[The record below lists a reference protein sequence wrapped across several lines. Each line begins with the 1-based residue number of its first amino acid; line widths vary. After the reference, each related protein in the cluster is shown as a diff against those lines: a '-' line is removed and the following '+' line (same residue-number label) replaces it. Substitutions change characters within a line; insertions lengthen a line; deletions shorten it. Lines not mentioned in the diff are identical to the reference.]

1 MPQQRKVEFIYNNQ
15 YKFELKPEDY
25 LPAAFLRG
33 EEDLIDHMLVGFI
46 GYLTRPAFDMT
57 IEGMNMNLAP
67 SSSLDAQFNKIEDEG
82 MRRTYDWDIAMVDGR
97 QVIRGMTIRNIVF
110 IEVDCD
116 DDLTPE
122 YLETEAY
129 KTLEK
134 DVLFNITYYGDNLM
148 DTINALPITRINLGE
163 DDEDE
168 EQFLE
173 FKFECKEVTPIALT
187 PMFNGREYAQT
198 NKLIRD
204 NLYAMDLV
212 SYNSNA
218 SYNFENGEFNV
229 TRIEPGA
236 ASIKRFFNQTKVG
249 ITAEDEEDYELMRP
263 QSEII
268 QFLSSNNTKVRLEE
282 LFNAMIDI
290 YAGPEVGIVAA
301 AAGKRNRKRNLKNRK
316 TSKKKL
322 MSIFK
327 KILKQPSI
335 KSIKNTIK
343 KETRKLKKMKKHTK
357 KCVYIKN
364 KKGVYVCK
372 TARKRRGNRNGKK

>member
-1 MPQQRKVEFIYNNQ
+1 MPQQRKVQFIYNNQ
-15 YKFELKPEDY
+15 YKFELKPEHY
-25 LPAAFLRG
+25 LPASFLRSG
-33 EEDLIDHMLVGFI
+33 ELIYHMTVGFI

-57 IEGMNMNLAP
+57 IEGMNMNLTP
-67 SSSLDAQFNKIEDEG
+67 SSSIDTQFTKLTNDG
-82 MRRTYDWDIAMVDGR
+82 MIKTYDWDIAMVDGR
-97 QVIRGMTIRNIVF
+97 QVIRGMTIRNIIIVK
-110 IEVDCD
+110 VDCD
-116 DDLTPE
+116 DDLTPD
-122 YLETEAY
+122 YLETDAY
-129 KTLEK
+129 KALEK
-134 DVLFNITYYGDNLM
+134 DVLFNITYYGDNLL
-148 DTINALPITRINLGE
+148 DTINELPITRIDLGE
-163 DDEDE
+163 GQTLD
-168 EQFLE
+168 
-173 FKFECKEVTPIALT
+173 FKFECKQVTPIALT
-187 PMFNGREYAQT
+187 PVFNGREYAQT

-229 TRIEPGA
+229 TRFEPGA

-282 LFNAMIDI
+282 LFNAIIDI
-290 YAGPEVGIVAA
+290 YAGPEEGIVAA
-301 AAGKRNRKRNLKNRK
+301 AAGKRNLKNRK

-322 MSIFK
+322 MSVFK

-357 KCVYIKN
+357 KCVFMKN

-372 TARKRRGNRNGKK
+372 TARKRRGNRRGKK

>member
-1 MPQQRKVEFIYNNQ
+1 MPQQRKVKFIYNNQ

-25 LPAAFLRG
+25 LPAAFLRSG
-33 EEDLIDHMLVGFI
+33 ELIYHMTVGFI

-67 SSSLDAQFNKIEDEG
+67 SSSIDTQFTKIEGEG
-82 MRRTYDWDIAMVDGR
+82 MRKTYDWDIAMVDGR
-97 QVIRGMTIRNIVF
+97 QVIRGMTIRNIVI

-148 DTINALPITRINLGE
+148 DTINELPITRIDLGE
-163 DDEDE
+163 G
-168 EQFLE
+168 QTLN

-187 PMFNGREYAQT
+187 PVFNGREYAQT
-198 NKLIRD
+198 NALIRG
-204 NLYAMDLV
+204 NLHVMEMV

-218 SYNFENGEFNV
+218 SYNFENEAFNV
-229 TRIEPGA
+229 SRIEPGA
-236 ASIKRFFNQTKVG
+236 ASMKRFFNQTKVG

-282 LFNAMIDI
+282 LFNAMVDI
-290 YAGPEVGIVAA
+290 YAGPEEGVVAA
-301 AAGKRNRKRNLKNRK
+301 AAGKRNPKRNLKNIK

-327 KILKQPSI
+327 KIFKQPSI
-335 KSIKNTIK
+335 KSINNTIK
-343 KETRKLKKMKKHTK
+343 KETMKLKKMKKHTK
-357 KCVYIKN
+357 KCVYMKN

-372 TARKRRGNRNGKK
+372 TARKRRGNRQVKK

>member
-1 MPQQRKVEFIYNNQ
+1 MPQQRKVQFIYNNQ
-15 YKFELKPEDY
+15 YKFELKPEHY

-33 EEDLIDHMLVGFI
+33 GEDLIDHMLVGFI

-67 SSSLDAQFNKIEDEG
+67 SSSIDTQFTKIEGEG
-82 MRRTYDWDIAMVDGR
+82 MSKTYDWDIAMVDGR
-97 QVIRGMTIRNIVF
+97 QVIRGMTIRNIVI
-110 IEVDCD
+110 IEVDSD

-148 DTINALPITRINLGE
+148 DTINELPITRIDLGE
-163 DDEDE
+163 GQTLD
-168 EQFLE
+168 

-187 PMFNGREYAQT
+187 PVFNGHEYAQT
-198 NKLIRD
+198 NALIRG
-204 NLYAMDLV
+204 NLHVMEMI

-218 SYNFENGEFNV
+218 SYNFENGEFNISRV
-229 TRIEPGA
+229 EPGA
-236 ASIKRFFNQTKVG
+236 ASMKRFFNQTKVG

-268 QFLSSNNTKVRLEE
+268 QFLNSNNTKVRLEE

-290 YAGPEVGIVAA
+290 YAGPEEGEVAA
-301 AAGKRNRKRNLKNRK
+301 AAGKRNRKPNLKNRK
-316 TSKKKL
+316 TSNNKL
-322 MSIFK
+322 MSVFK
-327 KILKQPSI
+327 KIFKQPSI

-372 TARKRRGNRNGKK
+372 TARKRRGNRRGNGKK

>member
-1 MPQQRKVEFIYNNQ
+1 MPQQRKVKFIYNNQ
-15 YKFELKPEDY
+15 YKFELEPEHY
-25 LPAAFLRG
+25 LPAAFLRSG
-33 EEDLIDHMLVGFI
+33 ELIYHMTAGFI

-57 IEGMNMNLAP
+57 IEEMNMNLTP
-67 SSSLDAQFNKIEDEG
+67 SSSIDTQFTKIEGEG
-82 MRRTYDWDIAMVDGR
+82 MRKTYDWDIAMVDGR
-97 QVIRGMTIRNIVF
+97 QVIRGMTIRNIIF

-129 KTLEK
+129 QTLEK

-148 DTINALPITRINLGE
+148 DTINELPITRIDLGE
-163 DDEDE
+163 GQTLD
-168 EQFLE
+168 

-187 PMFNGREYAQT
+187 PVFNGPEYAQT
-198 NKLIRD
+198 NALIRG
-204 NLYAMDLV
+204 NLHVMEMV

-218 SYNFENGEFNV
+218 IYNFENGEFNV

-236 ASIKRFFNQTKVG
+236 ASIKRLFNQTKVG

-268 QFLSSNNTKVRLEE
+268 QFLNSNNTKVSLEE
-282 LFNAMIDI
+282 IFNTMIDI
-290 YAGPEVGIVAA
+290 YAGIYAGPEEGIVAA
-301 AAGKRNRKRNLKNRK
+301 AAGKRNHKRNLKNIK

-327 KILKQPSI
+327 KIFKQPSI
-335 KSIKNTIK
+335 KSINNTIK
-343 KETRKLKKMKKHTK
+343 KETMKLKKMKKHTK

>member
-1 MPQQRKVEFIYNNQ
+1 MPQQRKVQFIYNNQ
-15 YKFELKPEDY
+15 YKFELKPEHY
-25 LPAAFLRG
+25 LPAAFLRSG
-33 EEDLIDHMLVGFI
+33 ELIYDMTVGFI
-46 GYLTRPAFDMT
+46 GYLTRPAFDMI

-67 SSSLDAQFNKIEDEG
+67 SSSLHAQFNKIEDEG

-116 DDLTPE
+116 DDLTPD

-134 DVLFNITYYGDNLM
+134 DVLFNITYYGDNLI
-148 DTINALPITRINLGE
+148 DTINALPIARINL
-163 DDEDE
+163 DEG
-168 EQFLE
+168 QTLY

-187 PMFNGREYAQT
+187 PVFNGREYAQT

-229 TRIEPGA
+229 TRFEPGA

-282 LFNAMIDI
+282 LFNAIIDI
-290 YAGPEVGIVAA
+290 YAGPEEGIVAA

-327 KILKQPSI
+327 KIFKQPSI
-335 KSIKNTIK
+335 KSINNTIK
-343 KETRKLKKMKKHTK
+343 KETMKLKKMKKHTK

-372 TARKRRGNRNGKK
+372 TARKRRGNRRGKK